1 MPLGRRYKA
10 VTRQCAQALRLG
22 TSQQVEWIG
31 KCRLRLLSEV
41 EVQNK
46 VLKRLEY
53 ENLLAYYRIAAYFLR
68 VRRAV
73 KKAQIP
79 PVIARIAS
87 Q

>member
-1 MPLGRRYKA
+1 VPLGWRYKA

-31 KCRLRLLSEV
+31 KCRS
-41 EVQNK
+41 QNK

-68 VRRAV
+68 VRRAA
-73 KKAQIP
+73 KKVQIP
-79 PVIARIAS
+79 PVIVRIAS